1 MKKERYGN
9 MISARQ
15 ACENAKAF
23 LKRKEEKQKE
33 QARELLKSIGEHVE
47 ALSMEGKFEY
57 LASCKDEDVLKLVVR
72 TLQDLGYSVRTN
84 ADGVLE
90 IKW

>member
-1 MKKERYGN
+1 

-15 ACENAKAF
+15 ASENAKAF

-33 QARELLKSIGEHVE
+33 QAKELLKSIGEHVE
-47 ALSMEGKFEY
+47 ALSLEGHFEY
-57 LASCKDEDVLKLVVR
+57 ESLCKDEEVLKMVVR
-72 TLQDLGYSVRTN
+72 TLQDLGYSVRTCQ
-84 ADGVLE
+84 DGQIE